1 MKHLFAVIRERGPAW
16 DDSRPLLEQQDGWHA
31 HAEFMDA
38 LAAEGFVLVAGPLEG
53 TRNVLL
59 IIRAQDEDEVRGR
72 LAEDPWMRT
81 DQLRIAEVREW
92 RLRLGRGLLAG

>member
-53 TRNVLL
+53 TRSVLL
-59 IIRAQDEDEVRGR
+59 II
-72 LAEDPWMRT
+72 L
-81 DQLRIAEVREW
+81 AEVREW